1 MAVWVTALKLI
12 PWKDVITHA
21 PVVADGARKLW
32 NSVGKKSEE
41 GRRTGGTASPEP
53 GPAALTEGGIE
64 VRVGAMDRD
73 LAELREQ
80 MVASSELIKQLAEQ
94 NTMLVQRIE
103 ANRIRVA
110 WLTAATAVAG
120 IVAVLALVLR

>member
-41 GRRTGGTASPEP
+41 GRRSSE
-53 GPAALTEGGIE
+53 GPVSAAGPALTEGGVE
-64 VRVGAMDRD
+64 ARVLEMDRD

-103 ANRIRVA
+103 ANRVRVA

-120 IVAVLALVLR
+120 VVAVLALVLR